1 MKLTKIVYQNNKI
14 VNTFEYENEQATN
27 ELINVL
33 FNKIDKKYTIKIN
46 KDPIN
51 KTIKID
57 LYFTHNNNKYKYNYT
72 FTNVNERIDLR

>member
-1 MKLTKIVYQNNKI
+1 MKLTKTVYQNNKI
-14 VNTFEYENEQATN
+14 TNTFEYENEQATN

-51 KTIKID
+51 KTIEIN
-57 LYFTHNNNKYKYNYT
+57 LYFTHINNKYKYNYI
-72 FTNVNERIDLR
+72 FTNVNELIDLR